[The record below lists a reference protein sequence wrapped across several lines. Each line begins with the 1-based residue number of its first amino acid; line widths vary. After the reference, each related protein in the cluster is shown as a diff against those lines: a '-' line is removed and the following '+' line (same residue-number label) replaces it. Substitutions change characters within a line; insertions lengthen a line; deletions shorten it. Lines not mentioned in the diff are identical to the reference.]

1 MPFLSIFAHHPEPG
15 DPVLLDWV
23 KHQIDA
29 IVGLGATAI
38 VIALTL
44 VVIAIPVAI
53 VALYLVQRMK
63 YGAPSPR
70 E

>member
-1 MPFLSIFAHHPEPG
+1 MPFLSIFAHHSEPG
-15 DPVLLDWV
+15 DPVLLEWI

-29 IVGLGATAI
+29 IVGLEAITI

-53 VALYLVQRMK
+53 VALYVVQRIK

>member
-1 MPFLSIFAHHPEPG
+1 MPFLSIFAHQSGPG
-15 DPVLLDWV
+15 NPILLEWIR
-23 KHQIDA
+23 HQIDA
-29 IVGLGATAI
+29 VVGLGATAI

-53 VALYLVQRMK
+53 VALYVFQRMK
-63 YGAPSPR
+63 YGPLSPR